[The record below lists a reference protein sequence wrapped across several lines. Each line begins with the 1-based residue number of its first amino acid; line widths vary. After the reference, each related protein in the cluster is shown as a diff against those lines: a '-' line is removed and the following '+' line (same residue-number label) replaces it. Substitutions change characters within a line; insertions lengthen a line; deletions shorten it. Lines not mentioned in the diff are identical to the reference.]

1 MMSMGSPGMEAGA
14 SAATATSSLHSKSTL
29 NSQ

>member
-14 SAATATSSLHSKSTL
+14 STATATSPLHIKVL
-29 NSQ
+29 